1 MVEANVLF
9 MERLRRILIYY
20 LFLSILLLALLLL
33 LQLIL
38 SIVQMP
44 YWSEHSDQWDPQIWM
59 SNKRTMLYTE
69 DIFLI
74 QINA

>member
-1 MVEANVLF
+1 MLCCVMMEANVLF

-44 YWSEHSDQWDPQIWM
+44 Y
-59 SNKRTMLYTE
+59 
-69 DIFLI
+69 
-74 QINA
+74 